1 VPKSILHVT
10 FSGSGGAGEVARNLQ
25 FGQRSLGL
33 DSRLELLTSANLL
46 ALKYKHPYLFS
57 RALFDYS
64 IVRKSKD
71 SSLFSLYRSGDRVNF
86 QGFARNNRNIVHLHW
101 TPGIISI
108 REIQSLLDAGTR
120 VVWTLHDMWPLTGGC
135 HHADGCNQ
143 YQTNCKSCPQVRGP
157 FRKNVHRSFLEKK
170 TTFQFHEELKLV
182 VPSNWMKLNVEA
194 SSVFENRE
202 TYVIPNPIDDRFF
215 LLRDRKLA
223 RKKFGISPEDFVIGC
238 CATDLNDPR
247 KSIDKIV
254 NSVDSLN
261 SSSTD
266 RKVKV
271 FAIGESRG
279 RQWSRD
285 VVSPGLLK
293 DKDQLA
299 EAYHCMDVFVSVSEA
314 ENFPLTLIEAAASKV
329 PSVCLNRGGMSE
341 IVLNEVTGIVI
352 GSSQDLVTVLRSLL
366 DDPLKLNSMAEQAR
380 ANAKH
385 RYSLQKV
392 VDRYNGVYD
401 IL

>member
-1 VPKSILHVT
+1 MT

-33 DSRLELLTSANLL
+33 DSRLEFLTSANLL
-46 ALKYKHPYLFS
+46 ALKFKHPYLFS

-86 QGFARNNRNIVHLHW
+86 QGFARNNLNIVHLHW

-108 REIQSLLDAGTR
+108 GEIQSLLDAGTR

-143 YQTNCKSCPQVRGP
+143 FQTDCKSCPQVRGP

-170 TTFQFHEELKLV
+170 TTFQVHGEIKLV

-194 SSVFENRE
+194 SSVFENCE
-202 TYVIPNPIDDRFF
+202 TYVIPNPIDNRFF
-215 LLRDRKLA
+215 LVQDRELA
-223 RKKFGISPEDFVIGC
+223 RKKFGFSPEDFVVGC

-261 SSSTD
+261 SSRTD

-271 FAIGESRG
+271 LAIGENRG
-279 RQWSRD
+279 RQWSHD

-293 DKDQLA
+293 DKEQMA

-329 PSVCLNRGGMSE
+329 PSVCLDRGGMSE
-341 IVLNEVTGIVI
+341 IVLNEVTGMVI
-352 GSSQDLVTVLRSLL
+352 GSSQDLTVALQSLL
-366 DDPLKLNSMAEQAR
+366 DDPIKLNSMAEQAR
-380 ANAKH
+380 TNAEH
-385 RYSLQKV
+385 RYSLRKV
-392 VDRYNGVYD
+392 VEIYNGVYN